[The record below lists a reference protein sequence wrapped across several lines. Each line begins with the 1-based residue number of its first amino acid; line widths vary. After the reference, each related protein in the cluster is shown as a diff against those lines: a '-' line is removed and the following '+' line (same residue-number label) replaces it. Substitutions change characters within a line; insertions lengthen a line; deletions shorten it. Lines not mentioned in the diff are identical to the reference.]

1 MISTSTILNPIEC
14 QDFSFIYKTSKQL
27 ALNKINIIIE
37 PKKFYLL
44 AGPTGSGKTS
54 LIRAI
59 NGLIP
64 HFYHGRFFGYVKI
77 KGIDSIDSSPA
88 QLSKHVGTVFQNPE
102 NQLFSMSVERE
113 LTFAL
118 ENLGYSRQHISAQIN
133 KAIKLTKIENLL
145 NRSPYELSGG
155 EQQRVAIASILALN
169 PEIIVLD
176 EPLSSL
182 DPLTAS
188 DIMHLLVQLQ
198 QDEGKTIII
207 SEHRLEYVLNAVDE
221 IIVIN
226 EGKLQSKEPT
236 FTLLKQ
242 DVLYRL
248 GIDIPVLLHWFYSH
262 QDTDNNEKEN
272 KKEEQQ
278 KISAI
283 PITQTEQLEYLRKY
297 CQNQLKLLNDQV
309 IEKQNQFLINE
320 LPSKIEER
328 GQNIRKNSFSR
339 TEPILSIEN
348 LSFSYEGSIKKSDK
362 GFFLTDIIKKLKD
375 KKKKKNSLKSFNN
388 INSIDLPVLQ
398 NNSTQFFTGE
408 IVGIVGKNGA
418 GKSTFVRCITNL
430 LSNFSGNIYLDGKN
444 TKYLEI
450 HQITQKIGL
459 IFQNP
464 DHQLFSNTVEAE
476 LQFSLKNL
484 PLSTAEREKR
494 IDETLKL
501 LEIDQFKN
509 MSPFSLS
516 GGQKKKIAL
525 ASILCRNPDII
536 IFDEPTI
543 GQDAKE
549 KQKLQDIIIDAC
561 SKDKTI
567 IVISHDLEFL
577 IQIATRIIVFD
588 QGQIIA
594 DDHPNFIF
602 QDHYLLKKC
611 HLKPPAFSSLY
622 AQLRQEFPQLPSN
635 ILSIEQLE
643 RFFKSCR

>member
-1 MISTSTILNPIEC
+1 MTSTISIPIEC
-14 QDFSFIYKTSKQL
+14 QDFSFIYRTVKKL
-27 ALNKINIIIE
+27 ALSKINLIIE

-44 AGPTGSGKTS
+44 AGPTGSGKTT

-88 QLSKHVGTVFQNPE
+88 HLSKHVGTVFQNPE

-118 ENLGYSRQHISAQIN
+118 ENLGYSRQHISAQIT
-133 KAIKLTKIENLL
+133 KAIKLTKIDNLL

-182 DPLTAS
+182 DPLTAA

-242 DVLYRL
+242 DILYRL

-262 QDTDNNEKEN
+262 QDTDNKEEEN
-272 KKEEQQ
+272 KKEDQQ
-278 KISAI
+278 ELSAI
-283 PITQTEQLEYLRKY
+283 PITQTDQLEYLRKY
-297 CQNQLKLLNDQV
+297 CQNQLKLLKTQV
-309 IEKQNQFLINE
+309 IDKQNQFFINKF
-320 LPSKIEER
+320 PYQIEKR
-328 GQNIRKNSFSR
+328 KQNIKKNFLDKSQ
-339 TEPILSIEN
+339 PILSIEN

-362 GFFLTDIIKKLKD
+362 GFFLTGIIKKLKD
-375 KKKKKNSLKSFNN
+375 KKKQKNTLNSFDRT
-388 INSIDLPVLQ
+388 NSIYLPVL
-398 NNSTQFFTGE
+398 NSNSTQFFKGE

-430 LSNFSGNIYLDGKN
+430 LSNFSGNVFLNGKN
-444 TKYLEI
+444 TKDLEI

-459 IFQNP
+459 VFQNP

-501 LEIDQFKN
+501 LEIDQFKST
-509 MSPFSLS
+509 SPFNLS
-516 GGQKKKIAL
+516 GGQKKKVAL
-525 ASILCRNPDII
+525 ASILCRNPEII

-549 KQKLQDIIIDAC
+549 KQKLQEIILDARL
-561 SKDKTI
+561 KNKTI
-567 IVISHDLEFL
+567 IIISHDLEFL

-588 QGQIIA
+588 QGQILA
-594 DDHPNFIF
+594 DDHPNIIF

-622 AQLRQEFPQLPSN
+622 AQLCQEFPQLPSN

-643 RFFKSCR
+643 GFFKSCR